1 MFHKIVMAKMTP
13 SSVTENITI
22 NAHGNN
28 STATSTFPT
37 HILVPSIVV
46 VLLLAVVIG
55 LAVWKR
61 KTVTFI
67 INKYLLA

>member
-1 MFHKIVMAKMTP
+1 MTP

-22 NAHGNN
+22 STYGAT
-28 STATSTFPT
+28 STATPPFPT
-37 HILVPSIVV
+37 HIFAPTIVV
-46 VLLLAVVIG
+46 VLLLAAVIG